1 MAIEIN
7 GTTGISG
14 VNGSATT
21 PALQGSDTNTGLSF
35 GTNELSLNTDGTER
49 FRVGSAG
56 QLGIGGATYG
66 TSGQALISGGSSAAP
81 SWGAVGKILQ
91 VVRSHDPDKSS
102 TTSTTLTKL
111 STSTSITPSSTNSKI
126 KITITTG
133 IGNADTGNANFAI
146 VRTVGGTD
154 TTIFS
159 NVANKYA
166 ATGSYQYDAFA
177 WTDLDSPSTTSA
189 VTYSISAY
197 RQDGNATP
205 FVGGRNTDTA
215 YRMGVLFILEEVA
228 A

>member
-1 MAIEIN
+1 MTLKIN
-7 GTTGISG
+7 GATGGSVSLDAPDNTSPAG
-14 VNGSATT
+14 TDVTLTLPVNDGDAGQY
-21 PALQGSDTNTGLSF
+21 LQ
-35 GTNELSLNTDGTER
+35 TDGT
-49 FRVGSAG
+49 
-56 QLGIGGATYG
+56 G
-66 TSGQALISGGSSAAP
+66 TL
-81 SWGAVGKILQ
+81 SWQTVNTGKILQ

>member
-1 MAIEIN
+1 MTLKIN
-7 GTTGISG
+7 GATGGSVSLDAPDNTSPAG
-14 VNGSATT
+14 TDVTLTLPVNDGDAGQY
-21 PALQGSDTNTGLSF
+21 LQ
-35 GTNELSLNTDGTER
+35 TDGT
-49 FRVGSAG
+49 
-56 QLGIGGATYG
+56 G
-66 TSGQALISGGSSAAP
+66 TL
-81 SWGAVGKILQ
+81 SWQTVNTGKILQ
-91 VVRSHDPDKSS
+91 VVRSHDPDKTS

-126 KITITTG
+126 KVTITTG

>member
-1 MAIEIN
+1 MTLRLK
-7 GTTGISG
+7 GQTSG
-14 VNGSATT
+14 YVELNAPAAAGS
-21 PALQGSDTNTGLSF
+21 NTL
-35 GTNELSLNTDGTER
+35 TLPDGN
-49 FRVGSAG
+49 GSAG
-56 QLGIGGATYG
+56 QYLQTNGSG
-66 TSGQALISGGSSAAP
+66 TL
-81 SWGAVGKILQ
+81 SWQDPGKILQ
-91 VVRSHDPDKSS
+91 VVRSHDSDKSS

-111 STSTSITPSSTNSKI
+111 STSASITPSSTNSKI
-126 KITITTG
+126 KVTITTG

-189 VTYSISAY
+189 VTYSISAF

-205 FVGGRNTDTA
+205 FVGGRNTDSA